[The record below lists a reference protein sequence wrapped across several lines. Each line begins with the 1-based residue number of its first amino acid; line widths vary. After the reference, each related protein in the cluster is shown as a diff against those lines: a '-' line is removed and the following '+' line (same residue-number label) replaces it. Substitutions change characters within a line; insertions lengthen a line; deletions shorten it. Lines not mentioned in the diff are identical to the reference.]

1 MNVDTTYSPPVA
13 DIDRV
18 RSRALIAGVV
28 GLAGCGIGLL
38 VDRDHFFRAWLV
50 AYMLFLGIALGSL
63 ALMMVQ
69 HLSGGVWGVFRR
81 IFEAS
86 SRTLP
91 LLVVLFV
98 PVLLGIGTLYPW
110 SHADHVATDEVLRH
124 KSAYLNPTFFVVRA
138 VIYFAG
144 WWGIATLLNKW
155 SRLQDSGDL
164 AVNTR
169 IQRLSGAGLVFY
181 ALAITFAGVDWI
193 MSLNPHWY
201 STIFGFLMMGGQGL
215 AALAFTIIVS
225 TFLFKHE
232 PMSGLLKPHHFH
244 DLGKLM
250 FAFVML
256 WAYFNFSQYLLT
268 FAANLVEEIPYMI
281 TRTSNGWQYLAIF
294 LVTFHFFVPW
304 LLLLSRNLKRT
315 PYRLVVIARLDPVHA
330 LRRSLH
336 DGVAGV
342 RRYRRQPALARRR
355 TREPLLRALA
365 RPRCTARD
373 RWTVAL
379 DVLRRVA
386 SSDRC
391 WQPAIRICG
400 NRSKP
405 REGPLMAHD
414 PHAAHA
420 SADDEYLNP
429 AAGSGHEHTDANVS
443 MIVQFAVWLTAS
455 AVIVHILMWF
465 TFAVFVNLREN
476 KARRSSRWPSTG
488 TTAAGGP
495 ATSAETC

>member
-1 MNVDTTYSPPVA
+1 MNVDTTYSPPAA

-18 RSRALIAGVV
+18 RSKALIAGVI
-28 GLAGCGIGLL
+28 GLVGCGIGLL

-63 ALMMVQ
+63 ALMMIQ

-91 LLVVLFV
+91 LLAVLFV
-98 PVLLGIGTLYPW
+98 PVVLGISTLYPW
-110 SHADHVATDEVLRH
+110 SHPDHVAADEVLRH
-124 KSAYLNPTFFVVRA
+124 KSAYLNTTFFVVRA

-155 SRLQDSGDL
+155 SRLQDSGDV

-181 ALAITFAGVDWI
+181 ALAVTFAGIDWI

-201 STIFGFLMMGGQGL
+201 STIFGFLMIGGQGL
-215 AALAFTIIVS
+215 AALAFTVIVS
-225 TFLFKHE
+225 TFLFKRE

-281 TRTSNGWQYLAIF
+281 TRTSHGWQYLAVF
-294 LVTFHFFVPW
+294 LVLVP
-304 LLLLSRNLKRT
+304 LLRA
-315 PYRLVVIARLDPVHA
+315 VVPAAVAQSEAHAASARRHRVLDPVRA
-330 LRRSLH
+330 LRGHLH
-336 DGVAGV
+336 AGVAGV
-342 RRYRRQPALARRR
+342 RRERRESAPAGGRA
-355 TREPLLRALA
+355 REPLLRALA
-365 RPRCTARD
+365 RPRSAARH
-373 RWTVAL
+373 RRAL
-379 DVLRRVA
+379 VVDVLWR
-386 SSDRC
+386 
-391 WQPAIRICG
+391 
-400 NRSKP
+400 
-405 REGPLMAHD
+405 
-414 PHAAHA
+414 AAAA
-420 SADDEYLNP
+420 SA
-429 AAGSGHEHTDANVS
+429 AG
-443 MIVQFAVWLTAS
+443 
-455 AVIVHILMWF
+455 
-465 TFAVFVNLREN
+465 
-476 KARRSSRWPSTG
+476 RW
-488 TTAAGGP
+488 
-495 ATSAETC
+495 

>member
-18 RSRALIAGVV
+18 RARALIVGVI
-28 GLAGCGIGLL
+28 GLVGCGIGLL

-63 ALMMVQ
+63 ALMMIQ

-91 LLVVLFV
+91 LLAVLFV

-110 SHADHVATDEVLRH
+110 SHPDHVATDEVLRH
-124 KSAYLNPTFFVVRA
+124 KSAYLNTTFFIVRA

-155 SRLQDSGDL
+155 SSLQDSGDV

-181 ALAITFAGVDWI
+181 ALAVTAAGIDWI

-225 TFLFKHE
+225 TFLVKHE

-315 PYRLVVIARLDPVHA
+315 PYRLVVIACWILFMRFADLFMMVSPEFDASGGNLHLLAGEHASHFFVHWLDLAAPLA
-330 LRRSLH
+330 IGGLWLWMFFGELRQR
-336 DGVAGV
+336 
-342 RRYRRQPALARRR
+342 
-355 TREPLLRALA
+355 PLL
-365 RPRCTARD
+365 
-373 RWTVAL
+373 
-379 DVLRRVA
+379 
-386 SSDRC
+386 
-391 WQPAIRICG
+391 
-400 NRSKP
+400 
-405 REGPLMAHD
+405 
-414 PHAAHA
+414 
-420 SADDEYLNP
+420 
-429 AAGSGHEHTDANVS
+429 AAGDPY
-443 MIVQFAVWLTAS
+443 
-455 AVIVHILMWF
+455 
-465 TFAVFVNLREN
+465 LRE
-476 KARRSSRWPSTG
+476 SLET
-488 TTAAGGP
+488 AGGGH
-495 ATSAETC
+495 